1 MAVFP
6 DRIVLK
12 NSTDSQAF
20 IESAIASGGT
30 DPIVKG
36 ELVLGLEPGNLK
48 FYSLDGDGNVVNFS
62 PTSASGRAIV
72 SGTAPTVGISGLP
85 LADGDLWYN
94 SSTGSYNVYSSGA
107 WVQVSAGS
115 GGGIGT
121 VTSVNVITGTGLLS
135 TGGPIT
141 DSGSITLNL
150 DNSGVTAGS
159 YTNAN
164 IVVDS
169 FGRITTASS
178 GAGGGYTDPLTTDGD
193 IVIRNFSTTR
203 LGIGTE
209 GQVLTVSSGLPS
221 WQDSGQGTVTSVQ
234 ISDTADIEASGGPI
248 TTAGSISLNLT
259 DTGVSAGAYTSA
271 NITVDTKGRILSISN
286 GAGGGYADP
295 LTTAGDIV
303 IRTAGLTTRLGI
315 GSSGQVLTVSNG
327 LPAWEDNLAA
337 QNLSD
342 LGDTAISSVAAGD
355 LLRWNGTAWTN
366 YADSA
371 YASFVQG
378 SLADSAIQPTDSI
391 DALSDVDTTTVAPAE
406 GQALVWDSVAGKWE
420 PRSVSGNAS
429 LTRSSPSITTS
440 SLADSASEN
449 VTITGTGKAGQL
461 LAIETDQAAWV
472 TLYCSQSARTSDA
485 GRLEDADPSAG
496 SGVIA
501 EAITTGAQTVL
512 VTPCINYF
520 NIETSPLDELYLK
533 VVNKSGAT
541 NTITVT
547 LTVVATEV

>member
-12 NSTDSQAF
+12 NSTDTDSEIIAQ
-20 IESAIASGGT
+20 IESGGSDEIT
-30 DPIVKG
+30 QG
-36 ELVLGLEPGNLK
+36 ELVLGLSAGSLT
-48 FYSLDGDGNVVNFS
+48 FYSVDGNGDIVKFS

-72 SGTAPTVGISGLP
+72 SNTAPTIGVSGLP
-85 LADGDLWYN
+85 LADGDLWYKPD
-94 SSTGSYNVYSSGA
+94 TGNYYVYYSSA
-107 WVQVSAGS
+107 WVQVS
-115 GGGIGT
+115 GGGGGSGT
-121 VTSVNVITGTGLLS
+121 VTSVGITVSEGLLAA
-135 TGGPIT
+135 GGPIT
-141 DSGSITLNL
+141 TSGNISLAL
-150 DNSGVTAGS
+150 DTTGITAGN

-164 IVVDS
+164 LEVDIYGRVV
-169 FGRITTASS
+169 GIASGS
-178 GAGGGYTDPLTTDGD
+178 GGGYADPLTDNGD
-193 IVIRNFSTTR
+193 IVVRSGGFTTR
-203 LGIGTE
+203 LPVGTA
-209 GQVLTVSSGLPS
+209 GQVLTVQSGEPA
-221 WQDSGQGTVTSVQ
+221 WQDPGQGTVTSVD
-234 ISDTADIEASGGPI
+234 ILDTTDIEVVGGPI
-248 TTAGSISLNLT
+248 TTAGSMSLNLT
-259 DTGVSAGAYTSA
+259 DTGVSAGVYTSA
-271 NITVDTKGRILSISN
+271 NITVDTKGRILSVSN

-315 GSSGQVLTVSNG
+315 GSSGQVLTVNNG

-337 QNLSD
+337 ENLSD
-342 LGDTAISSVAAGD
+342 LGDTAISSVTAGD
-355 LLRWNGTAWTN
+355 LLRWNGTAWTS

-371 YASFVQG
+371 YANFVQG

-391 DALSDVDTTTVAPAE
+391 DALSDVDTTTVAPTE

-429 LTRSSPSITTS
+429 LTRSTPSVTTS
-440 SLADSASEN
+440 FLADSASEN
-449 VTITGTGKAGQL
+449 VAITGTGKAGQL

-472 TLYCSQSARTSDA
+472 TLYCSQNARTSDA

-501 EAITTGAQTVL
+501 EAITTGAETVL

-520 NIETSPLDELYLK
+520 NVETSPLDELYLK

>member
-1 MAVFP
+1 MAVYP

-12 NSTDSQAF
+12 NSTDSQAY

-36 ELVLGLEPGNLK
+36 ELVLGLSSGDLRL
-48 FYSLDGDGNVVNFS
+48 YSLDGDGNIVSFS

-72 SGTAPTVGISGLP
+72 SNTAPTVGISGLP

-115 GGGIGT
+115 GGGVGT
-121 VTSVNVITGTGLLS
+121 VTSVNITAGTGLLS

-169 FGRITTASS
+169 FGRITTASN
-178 GAGGGYTDPLTTDGD
+178 GAGGGYADPLTTDGD
-193 IVIRNFSTTR
+193 IVIRNFGTTR

-221 WQDSGQGTVTSVQ
+221 WQDTGQGTVTSVD
-234 ISDTADIEASGGPI
+234 ISDTTNITALGGPI
-248 TTAGSISLNLT
+248 VSSGSISLDLT
-259 DTGVSAGAYTSA
+259 DTGVTAGVYTSA
-271 NITVDTKGRILSISN
+271 NITVDTKGRILSVSN

-315 GSSGQVLTVSNG
+315 GSTGQVLTVNNG
-327 LPAWEDNLAA
+327 LPSWEDNSAAENLA
-337 QNLSD
+337 D
-342 LGDTAISSVAAGD
+342 LGDVTVSGVSTGD
-355 LLRWNGTAWTN
+355 LLRWNGVTWTN

-371 YASFVQG
+371 YATFVQG
-378 SLADSAIQPTDSI
+378 NLADSAIQPTDSI

-420 PRSVSGNAS
+420 PGSVSGNAS
-429 LTRSSPSITTS
+429 LTRSTPSVTTS
-440 SLADSASEN
+440 SLTDGASEN
-449 VTITGTGKAGQL
+449 IAITGTGKAGQL
-461 LAIETDQAAWV
+461 FAIETDQAAWV
-472 TLYCSQSARTSDA
+472 TLYCSQNTRTSDA

-520 NIETSPLDELYLK
+520 NIEAAPLDELYLK